1 MTGRDTFET
10 FCKENWQDAVSRWI
24 LKLKN
29 KKQKVEHRLGELST
43 LSKNTCSVA
52 RGANF
57 LPKAREYS
65 YVLTGFVDRTVSV
78 VMTQLCPLEHISSL
92 E

>member
-1 MTGRDTFET
+1 M
-10 FCKENWQDAVSRWI
+10 
-24 LKLKN
+24 KN
-29 KKQKVEHRLGELST
+29 KKQKVEHRLGELSI
-43 LSKNTCSVA
+43 LSKNTCSGA

-57 LPKAREYS
+57 LPRAREYS

-78 VMTQLCPLEHISSL
+78 VMTQLRPLEHISSL